1 MSSYRQVR
9 NGFVNLGLGDGDL
22 ALINRNLKSY
32 LRTSHDFKVKKDPQ
46 VIADVI
52 KQIRLITGDDF
63 KGFLLANY
71 NNGLGPMAGMVR
83 DIVLYLN
90 GKVSPR
96 SVITSIRIEANK
108 VINYNDPRT
117 TWESKPL
124 VINRLDTETNSKL
137 MKITDYDLYY
147 FIAGLSV
154 EKVATLFLALSGESA
169 DV

>member
-1 MSSYRQVR
+1 
-9 NGFVNLGLGDGDL
+9 
-22 ALINRNLKSY
+22 
-32 LRTSHDFKVKKDPQ
+32 
-46 VIADVI
+46 
-52 KQIRLITGDDF
+52 
-63 KGFLLANY
+63 
-71 NNGLGPMAGMVR
+71 MVR